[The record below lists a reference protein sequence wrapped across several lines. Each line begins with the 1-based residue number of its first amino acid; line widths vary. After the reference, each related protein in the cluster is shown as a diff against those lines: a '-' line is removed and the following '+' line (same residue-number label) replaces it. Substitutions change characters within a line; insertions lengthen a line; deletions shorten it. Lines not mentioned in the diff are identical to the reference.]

1 MTQTNQNV
9 FEDLG
14 FSAEESEE
22 ALMLA
27 YEVSGESLPELKTI
41 AVQLNADQN
50 IRMKK
55 QESVRAD
62 Y

>member
-41 AVQLNADQN
+41 AV
-50 IRMKK
+50 
-55 QESVRAD
+55 
-62 Y
+62 